1 MFDKILIANRGEI
14 ACRVM
19 RTARRLG
26 IGCVAVYSDADAD
39 SMHVAMADEAIRIG
53 PAPAAESYLRID
65 AVIDAIQSSGAA
77 AVHPGYGFLSENADF
92 ADACAREGIVFV
104 GPGAETIRQFGS
116 KSTAKQLME
125 DAGVP
130 VVPGYHDEVQ
140 SVAVLR
146 EAAAD
151 TGYPILIKAV
161 AGGGGKGMRRVDR
174 PEDFETALAGAQR
187 EGAASFGNDQVLIE
201 KFVLRPRHIEV
212 QVFGD
217 SYGNVVHLFDRDCSV
232 QRRHQKVIEEAPAP
246 GLKDEVRQAIGAAA
260 VQAAKA
266 VKYVNAG
273 TVEFISS
280 GGEDFYFMEVNTRLQ
295 VEHPVTELVTGYD
308 LVDWQLRI
316 AAGETLPVS
325 QDEVAVSGHALEA
338 RIYAEDP
345 ANNFLPS
352 TGRLTHVRW
361 PAADDSDS
369 VRIDTG
375 VRDGDAV
382 SPFYDPMICKLVVWG
397 NDRDAALRRMRQA
410 LSDLEIAGPATN
422 SDFLGR
428 VVAHE
433 AFANGGFDTG
443 FIETYSDDVLPAPGA
458 TPDDGVACFVL
469 AEEAGRFQQNAVPDP
484 SRDPYSPWNQTN
496 GWRLNYHTYRYVE
509 FEDAAGPRTVKLHYR
524 ADGYAVE
531 IGGRMIDAQVQP
543 AGDGALDVR
552 LDGRRLSARVVA
564 DGAKRAIFLGGLRYD
579 LALLDPLVDV
589 DDAGGSDDRLTAPM
603 SGKVIKVSVE
613 NGAAV
618 TRGTPLL
625 ILEAMKM
632 EHTIAAP
639 ADGTVTQLLY
649 RVGDQVDEGAKLVE
663 FEPEEEAEA

>member
-1 MFDKILIANRGEI
+1 MFDKILVANRGEI
-14 ACRVM
+14 ACRIM
-19 RTARRLG
+19 RTARRMG

-39 SMHVAMADEAIRIG
+39 AMHVAMADEAIHIG

-65 AVIDAIQSSGAA
+65 AIIEAVDASGAA
-77 AVHPGYGFLSENADF
+77 AVHPGYGFLSENAEF
-92 ADACAREGIVFV
+92 AEACARAGVVFV
-104 GPGAETIRQFGS
+104 GPSADTIRQFGS
-116 KSTAKQLME
+116 KSTAKRLME

-130 VVPGYHDEVQ
+130 VVPGYHDDVQ

-151 TGYPILIKAV
+151 AGYPVLIKAV

-174 PEDFETALAGAQR
+174 PEDFEAALAGAQR

-201 KFVLRPRHIEV
+201 KFVTRPRHIEV

-232 QRRHQKVIEEAPAP
+232 QRRHQKVLEEAPAP
-246 GLKDEVRQAIGAAA
+246 GLSEDVRQAIGAAA
-260 VQAAKA
+260 VQAARA

-280 GGEDFYFMEVNTRLQ
+280 GGDDFYFMEVNTRLQ

-325 QDEVAVSGHALEA
+325 QDEVSVAGHALEA

-345 ANNFLPS
+345 SNNFLPS
-352 TGRLTHVRW
+352 TGKLTHVRW
-361 PAADDSDS
+361 PADDGEA

-375 VRDGDAV
+375 VREGDTV

-397 NDRDAALRRMRQA
+397 NDRAAALRRMRQA
-410 LSDLEIAGPATN
+410 LVDLEIGGPATN

-433 AFANGGFDTG
+433 AFADGSFDTG
-443 FIETYSDDVLPAPGA
+443 FIDAHAAEVLPEAGP
-458 TPDDGVACFVL
+458 TPDDAVACFVL
-469 AEEAGRFQQNAVPDP
+469 AEEAGRDVAAADP
-484 SRDPYSPWNQTN
+484 NPAHDPYSPWNLTT
-496 GWRLNYHTYRYVE
+496 GWRLNYYTYRYIE
-509 FEDAAGPRTVKLHYR
+509 FEDASGPRTVKLHYR
-524 ADGYAVE
+524 AVGYAVE
-531 IGGRMIDAQVQP
+531 IDGRQIEAQMERG
-543 AGDGALDVR
+543 ADGALNVR
-552 LDGRRLSARVVA
+552 LDGRRLTVQVAA
-564 DGAKRAIFLGGLRYD
+564 DGPKRSVFLGGLRHD
-579 LALLDPLVDV
+579 LAVVDPLVEV
-589 DDAGGSDDRLTAPM
+589 DDLGGGGDRLTAPM
-603 SGKVIKVSVE
+603 SGKVIKVNVE
-613 NGAAV
+613 NGATVA
-618 TRGTPLL
+618 RGTPLM

-632 EHTIAAP
+632 EHTISAP
-639 ADGTVTQLLY
+639 ADGTVKQVLY
-649 RVGDQVDEGAKLVE
+649 RVGDQVDEGARLVE
-663 FEPEEEAEA
+663 FDQEEEVDA

>member
-1 MFDKILIANRGEI
+1 MFDKILVANRGEI

-39 SMHVAMADEAIRIG
+39 AMHVAMADEAIHIG
-53 PAPAAESYLRID
+53 PAPAADSYLRID
-65 AVIDAIQSSGAA
+65 AVIEAARASGAS
-77 AVHPGYGFLSENADF
+77 AVHPGYGFLSENAEF
-92 ADACAREGIVFV
+92 AEACAREGIVFV
-104 GPGAETIRQFGS
+104 GPSAETIRKFGS
-116 KSTAKQLME
+116 KSTAKRLME

-130 VVPGYHDEVQ
+130 VVPGYHDDVQ

-151 TGYPILIKAV
+151 AGYPVLIKAV
-161 AGGGGKGMRRVDR
+161 AGGGGKGMRRVDQ
-174 PEDFETALAGAQR
+174 PEDFEAALAGAQR

-232 QRRHQKVIEEAPAP
+232 QRRHQKVLEEAPAP
-246 GLKDEVRQAIGAAA
+246 GLSDDVRQAIGAAA

-280 GGEDFYFMEVNTRLQ
+280 GGDDFYFMEVNTRLQ

-325 QDEVAVSGHALEA
+325 QDEVSVAGHALEA

-352 TGRLTHVRW
+352 TGRLTHVKW
-361 PAADDSDS
+361 PADDGEA

-375 VRDGDAV
+375 VRQGDTV

-397 NDRDAALRRMRQA
+397 NDRDAALRRMKQA
-410 LSDLEIAGPATN
+410 LVDLEIGGPATN
-422 SDFLGR
+422 GDFLGR
-428 VVAHE
+428 VVGHE
-433 AFANGGFDTG
+433 AFADGSFDTG
-443 FIETYSDDVLPAPGA
+443 FIETYSADVLPEKGP
-458 TPDDGVACFVL
+458 TPDDAVACFVL
-469 AEEAGRFQQNAVPDP
+469 AEEAGRSMQEAAPNPAHDP
-484 SRDPYSPWNQTN
+484 WSPWNLTN
-496 GWRLNYHTYRYVE
+496 GWRLNYFTYRYVD
-509 FEDAAGPRTVKLHYR
+509 FEDTGGARTVKLHYG
-524 ADGYAVE
+524 ADGYTVE
-531 IGGRMIDAQVQP
+531 IDGRSIDAQVDEDE
-543 AGDGALDVR
+543 GGALDVR
-552 LDGRRLSARVVA
+552 LDGRRLNVRVVA
-564 DGAKRAIFLGGLRYD
+564 DGAKRSVFIGGLRHD
-579 LALLDPLVDV
+579 LSLVDPLVDV
-589 DDAGGSDDRLTAPM
+589 GDLGGDDDRLTAPM
-603 SGKVIKVSVE
+603 SGKVIKVNVE
-613 NGAAV
+613 NGANV

-632 EHTIAAP
+632 EHTISAP
-639 ADGTVTQLLY
+639 ADGTVTQMLY
-649 RVGDQVDEGAKLVE
+649 RVGDQVDEGARLVE
-663 FEPEEEAEA
+663 FEHEEEEADA

>member
-1 MFDKILIANRGEI
+1 MFDKILVANRGEI
-14 ACRVM
+14 ACRIM

-26 IGCVAVYSDADAD
+26 IGCVAVYSDADAEA
-39 SMHVAMADEAIRIG
+39 MHVAMADEAIRIG

-65 AVIDAIQSSGAA
+65 AVIEAIQASGAA
-77 AVHPGYGFLSENADF
+77 AVHPGYGFLSENAEF
-92 ADACAREGIVFV
+92 AESVAREGVVFV
-104 GPGAETIRQFGS
+104 GPGADTIRQFGS
-116 KSTAKQLME
+116 KSTAKRLME

-130 VVPGYHDEVQ
+130 VVPGYHDDVQ
-140 SVAVLR
+140 SVSVLR
-146 EAAAD
+146 EAAAA
-151 TGYPILIKAV
+151 TGYPVLIKAV

-174 PEDFETALAGAQR
+174 PEDFEAALAGAQR
-187 EGAASFGNDQVLIE
+187 EGTASFGNDQVLIE
-201 KFVLRPRHIEV
+201 RFITRPRHIEV
-212 QVFGD
+212 QIFGD

-232 QRRHQKVIEEAPAP
+232 QRRHQKVLEEAPAP
-246 GLKDEVRQAIGAAA
+246 GLSDEVRQAIGAAA
-260 VQAAKA
+260 IQAAKA
-266 VKYVNAG
+266 VNYVNAG

-316 AAGETLPVS
+316 AAGETLPVT
-325 QDEVAVSGHALEA
+325 QDEVSVAGHALEA

-361 PAADDSDS
+361 PAEDSDA

-375 VRDGDAV
+375 VRQGDVV

-410 LSDLEIAGPATN
+410 LVDLEIGGPATN

-433 AFANGGFDTG
+433 AFADGSFDTG
-443 FIETYSDDVLPAPGA
+443 FIETYSDVVLPEAGP
-458 TPDDGVACFVL
+458 TPDDAVACFVL
-469 AEEAGRFQQNAVPDP
+469 AEEAARAVAVQAPNP
-484 SRDPYSPWNQTN
+484 AHDPYSPWNMKN
-496 GWRLNYHTYRYVE
+496 GWRLNYYTYRYIE
-509 FEDAAGPRTVKLHYR
+509 FEDAGGPRTVTLHYQ

-531 IGGRMIDAQVQP
+531 IDARQFRAQVERDE
-543 AGDGALDVR
+543 DGALHVR
-552 LDGRRLSARVVA
+552 LDGRRLSAHVVA
-564 DGAKRAIFLGGLRYD
+564 DGPKRSVFLGGLRYD
-579 LALLDPLVDV
+579 LSIMDPLVDV
-589 DDAGGSDDRLTAPM
+589 DDVGGDDDRLTAPM
-603 SGKVIKVSVE
+603 SGKIIKVNVE
-613 NGAAV
+613 NGAV
-618 TRGTPLL
+618 VVQGTVLL

-639 ADGTVTQLLY
+639 ADGTVKQVLY
-649 RVGDQVDEGAKLVE
+649 RVGDQVDEGARLVE
-663 FEPEEEAEA
+663 FEHEREADE